1 MRPVTHCGI
10 LELLARTVI
19 SNQVGGNMSSK
30 AAASIVGMMAI
41 ALYSGLGMAAA
52 DPYQLNLPE
61 PQTIIARQIYD
72 QHTML
77 LWICLAIF
85 IGVFGVMFYSVLKH
99 RKSVGYKA
107 ANFHHSTTVEIIW
120 TIIPFFIL
128 VGMAFPATKTII
140 AMKDTSSPDITIKTT
155 GYQWKWGYDY
165 LTGEG
170 EGISFLSNLAT
181 PRAQIENASPKEENY
196 LLEVDNPVVVPVG
209 KKVRIIITAN
219 DVLHAWW
226 VPALGVKQD
235 AIPGY
240 IRDAWF
246 TIDKPGTYRGQCA
259 ELCGKDHG
267 FMPIVVE
274 AVEPEKYTQWVAEQK
289 SKSAAAVV
297 DVSKEFTMDEL
308 KAEGEKV
315 YAANCVACHQAN
327 GKGIPGTFAA
337 LDGSKVATGPK
348 AGHIDIVMNG
358 KTGTA
363 MAAFKHLSDVQ
374 IAAVVTYERNAWGNA
389 AGDVVQPS
397 EINEF
402 RK

>member
-1 MRPVTHCGI
+1 MNR
-10 LELLARTVI
+10 
-19 SNQVGGNMSSK
+19 

-41 ALYSGLGMAAA
+41 ALYSGMGMAAA

-196 LLEVDNPVVVPVG
+196 LLEVDNPVVVPIG

-374 IAAVVTYERNAWGNA
+374 IAAVVTYERNAWGNT

-397 EINEF
+397 EINEL

>member
-1 MRPVTHCGI
+1 
-10 LELLARTVI
+10 
-19 SNQVGGNMSSK
+19 MSSK
-30 AAASIVGMMAI
+30 AASTRGWGLAAV
-41 ALYSGLGMAAA
+41 LHSGLGMAASA

-61 PQTIIARQIYD
+61 PQSIIARQIYD

-77 LWICLAIF
+77 LWICLVIF
-85 IGVFGVMFYSVLKH
+85 VGVFGTMFYSVLKH
-99 RKSVGYKA
+99 RKSQGYKA

-128 VGMAFPATKTII
+128 VGMAYPATKTII

-165 LTGEG
+165 ITGEG
-170 EGISFLSNLAT
+170 EGISFFSSLAT
-181 PRAQIENASPKEENY
+181 PKGQINNAAAKNENY
-196 LLEVDNPVVVPVG
+196 LLEVDNPLVVPVG
-209 KKVRIIITAN
+209 KKVRILLTAN
-219 DVLHAWW
+219 DVIHAWW
-226 VPALGVKQD
+226 VPALGAKQD

-240 IRDAWF
+240 VRDTWF
-246 TIDKPGTYRGQCA
+246 TADKPGTYRGQCA
-259 ELCGKDHG
+259 ELCGKEHG

-274 AVEPEKYTQWVAEQK
+274 VVEPQKYAQWVAEQK
-289 SKSAAAVV
+289 KKSTATAVDTSKV
-297 DVSKEFTMDEL
+297 FTAEEL

-327 GKGIPGTFAA
+327 GKGLPGTFPP
-337 LDGSKVATGPK
+337 LEGSKLAHGPK
-348 AGHIDIVMNG
+348 ADHINIVMNG

-374 IAAVVTYERNAWGNA
+374 IASVVTYERNSWGNK

>member
-1 MRPVTHCGI
+1 
-10 LELLARTVI
+10 
-19 SNQVGGNMSSK
+19 MSSK
-30 AAASIVGMMAI
+30 SASTIVWGLAA

-52 DPYQLNLPE
+52 DPHQLNLPE
-61 PQTIIARQIYD
+61 PQSIIARQIYD
-72 QHTML
+72 QHTLL
-77 LWICLAIF
+77 LWICLVIF
-85 IGVFGVMFYSVLKH
+85 VGVFGAMFYSVLNH

-128 VGMAFPATKTII
+128 IGMAYPATKTVI
-140 AMKDTSSPDITIKTT
+140 AMKDTSSADITIKTT

-165 LTGEG
+165 IHGEG
-170 EGISFLSNLAT
+170 EGISFFSSLAT
-181 PRAQIENASPKEENY
+181 PKAQINNAAAKNEHY

-209 KKVRIIITAN
+209 KKVRILLTAN
-219 DVLHAWW
+219 DVIHAWW
-226 VPALGVKQD
+226 VPALGSKQD

-240 IRDAWF
+240 VRDTWF
-246 TIDKPGTYRGQCA
+246 TADKPGTYRGQCA
-259 ELCGKDHG
+259 ELCGKEHG

-274 AVEPEKYTQWVAEQK
+274 VVEPQKYTQWVAEQK
-289 SKSAAAVV
+289 KKSASAAV
-297 DVSKEFTMDEL
+297 DVNKVFTAEEL

-327 GKGIPGTFAA
+327 GKGLPGTFPP
-337 LDGSKVATGPK
+337 LEGSKLANGPK
-348 AGHIDIVMNG
+348 ADHINIVMNG

-374 IAAVVTYERNAWGNA
+374 IAGVVTYERNSWGNT

>member
-1 MRPVTHCGI
+1 
-10 LELLARTVI
+10 
-19 SNQVGGNMSSK
+19 MSSK
-30 AAASIVGMMAI
+30 AASTIVWGLVA
-41 ALYSGLGMAAA
+41 ALHSGLGMAAA
-52 DPYQLNLPE
+52 ADPHQLNLPE
-61 PQTIIARQIYD
+61 PQSIIARQIYD

-77 LWICLAIF
+77 LWICLVIF
-85 IGVFGVMFYSVLKH
+85 VGVFGTMFYSVLKH
-99 RKSVGYKA
+99 RKSQGYKA

-128 VGMAFPATKTII
+128 VGMAYPATKTII

-165 LTGEG
+165 ITGEG
-170 EGISFLSNLAT
+170 EGISFFSSLAT
-181 PRAQIENASPKEENY
+181 PKGQINNAAAKNENY
-196 LLEVDNPVVVPVG
+196 LLEVDNPLVVPVG
-209 KKVRIIITAN
+209 KKVRILLTAN
-219 DVLHAWW
+219 DVIHAWW
-226 VPALGVKQD
+226 VPALGAKQD

-240 IRDAWF
+240 VRDTWF
-246 TIDKPGTYRGQCA
+246 TADKPGTYRGQCA
-259 ELCGKDHG
+259 ELCGKEHG

-274 AVEPEKYTQWVAEQK
+274 VVEPQKYAQWVAEQK
-289 SKSAAAVV
+289 KKSTATAVDTSKV
-297 DVSKEFTMDEL
+297 FTAEEL

-327 GKGIPGTFAA
+327 GKGLPGTFPP
-337 LDGSKVATGPK
+337 LEGSKLAHGPK
-348 AGHIDIVMNG
+348 ADHINIVMNG

-374 IAAVVTYERNAWGNA
+374 IASVVTYERNSWGNK

>member
-1 MRPVTHCGI
+1 
-10 LELLARTVI
+10 
-19 SNQVGGNMSSK
+19 MSSK

-41 ALYSGLGMAAA
+41 ALYSGMGMAAA

-374 IAAVVTYERNAWGNA
+374 IAAVVTYERNAWGNT

-397 EINEF
+397 EINEL